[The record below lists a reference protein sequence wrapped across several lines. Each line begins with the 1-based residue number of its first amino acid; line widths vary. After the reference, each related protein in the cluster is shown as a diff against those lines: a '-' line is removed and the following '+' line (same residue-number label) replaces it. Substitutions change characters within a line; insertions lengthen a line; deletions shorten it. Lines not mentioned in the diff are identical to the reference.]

1 MSQRLTV
8 RLDELE
14 EWVENEAEDRDRSM
28 AYVVRECVEIVARG
42 DAQQVSETQP
52 DTQYVTQDQFDALR
66 ADMNKLKSMLDD
78 TTDGGAPPA
87 ATKGRSDDATP
98 GVEVPKTGLHDPEKA
113 ADWVIEN
120 APVERSA
127 IIETCYDAAQADGIN
142 GDTWWKNRCRPVLKD
157 RGLEYVRNRGWEFVE
172 NDE

>member
-14 EWVENEAEDRDRSM
+14 EWVENEAEERDRSM
-28 AYVVRECVEIVARG
+28 AYIVRECVEIVARG

-52 DTQYVTQDQFDALR
+52 DTQYATQDQIDALR

-98 GVEVPKTGLHDPEKA
+98 GVEVPKTGLHDPENA
-113 ADWVIEN
+113 AEWVIEH
-120 APVERSA
+120 APASRSE
-127 IIETCYDAAQADGIN
+127 IIDACYNPDIAEVSA
-142 GDTWWKNRCRPVLKD
+142 DTWWVNYCRPALED
-157 RGLEYVRNRGWEFVE
+157 HGLEFVRNRGWEF
-172 NDE
+172 ND

>member
-14 EWVENEAEDRDRSM
+14 EWVENEAEQRDRSM
-28 AYVVRECVEIVARG
+28 AYIVRECVEIVARG
-42 DAQQVSETQP
+42 DAPEASETQA
-52 DTQYVTQDQFDALR
+52 DTQYVTQDQLDALR

-98 GVEVPKTGLHDPEKA
+98 GVEVPKTGLHDPENA
-113 ADWVIEN
+113 VEWVIEN
-120 APVERSA
+120 APASRSE
-127 IIETCYDAAQADGIN
+127 IIDACYNPDIAEVSP
-142 GDTWWKNRCRPVLKD
+142 DTWWVNYCRPALED
-157 RGLEYVRNRGWEFVE
+157 RGLEFVRNRGWEF
-172 NDE
+172 DD